1 MNVGLNAV
9 QVKIPEGANLILG
22 QSHFIKT
29 AEDIAE
35 IVIGSVP
42 GVEYG
47 LAFCEASGPALI
59 RTEGNSEELV
69 KAASDNALAIGAG
82 HTFVLLIKNA
92 FPINILNQIK
102 NCHEVASVFAAT
114 ANPLQVIT
122 AETGQG
128 KGIMGVIDGSSPS
141 GVENSGDKQ
150 ARKEMLRKFGYKF

>member
-47 LAFCEASGPALI
+47 LAFCEASGSGP
-59 RTEGNSEELV
+59 
-69 KAASDNALAIGAG
+69 
-82 HTFVLLIKNA
+82 HKN
-92 FPINILNQIK
+92 
-102 NCHEVASVFAAT
+102 
-114 ANPLQVIT
+114 
-122 AETGQG
+122 
-128 KGIMGVIDGSSPS
+128 
-141 GVENSGDKQ
+141 
-150 ARKEMLRKFGYKF
+150 RR